1 MNQVGQR
8 PPPPVPESRPPPP
21 TGSWIR
27 ILRSVASSLGLS
39 LRSLMV
45 LLWRACR
52 LPAGQD
58 EEERNDAK
66 NKNETGGQDDEDR
79 LKKTE
84 IAARKRA
91 RQKAKKAAR
100 KEAKAKAKAVAE
112 AKAKKTKKEAK
123 AEDKKKRQEEE
134 AMKRKEEEEA
144 AKEEARIREEEQKA
158 AKEKARQKL
167 AEDKKKAD
175 LEEAKRRQR
184 EDAERRKEEARME
197 EEDRQRRREEA
208 QRRKEAD
215 RNKDEYEIER
225 DAHRSFWDKNLSSL
239 EDNGMTLCMVCHFDP
254 FGNKGSKYGCTDKQ
268 KDRHIGNRHKAG
280 VEHCK
285 KPGCFVIA
293 KDKSRLGK
301 HHYYCHGISK

>member
-1 MNQVGQR
+1 MR
-8 PPPPVPESRPPPP
+8 
-21 TGSWIR
+21 
-27 ILRSVASSLGLS
+27 
-39 LRSLMV
+39 

-66 NKNETGGQDDEDR
+66 NKNKTGGRDDEDR
-79 LKKTE
+79 QKMTE

-91 RQKAKKAAR
+91 RKKAKKAAR
-100 KEAKAKAKAVAE
+100 KEAQ

-123 AEDKKKRQEEE
+123 AEDKKKKQEEE
-134 AMKRKEEEEA
+134 DMQRKEEEEA

-184 EDAERRKEEARME
+184 EDAARRKEEAQME

-208 QRRKEAD
+208 QRRKQAD
-215 RNKDEYEIER
+215 KNKNEYEIER
-225 DAHRSFWDKNLSSL
+225 DAHRSFRDKNLSSL
-239 EDNGMTLCMVCHFDP
+239 KDNGMTVCMICYFEKEDY
-254 FGNKGSKYGCTDKQ
+254 KYGCTDKQ

-285 KPGCFVIA
+285 KAGCFVIA
-293 KDKSRLGK
+293 KDKSQLGK
-301 HHYYCHGISK
+301 HHYYCHGMSK